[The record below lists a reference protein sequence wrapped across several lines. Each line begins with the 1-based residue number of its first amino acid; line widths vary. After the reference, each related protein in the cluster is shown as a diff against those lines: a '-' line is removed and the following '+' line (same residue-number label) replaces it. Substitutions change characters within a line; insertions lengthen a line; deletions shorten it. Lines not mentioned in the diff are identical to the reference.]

1 MLSSVESIL
10 SECKEFTYFCPYCGT
25 NLHSKIID
33 ECVYVVCPTTA
44 CAAGF
49 LYDGHLPFLEM
60 VKSTIHRYVLF
71 TPWSDDTRPDVSFI
85 PWSADDLPF

>member
-1 MLSSVESIL
+1 MVSSVESIL
-10 SECKEFTYFCPYCGT
+10 SECKKFTYFCPYCGT
-25 NLHSKIID
+25 NLHPKIID

-49 LYDGHLPFLEM
+49 LYDGHLPFLNM

-71 TPWSDDTRPDVSFI
+71 TPLSDDNRHEDPFT
-85 PWSADDLPF
+85 PWSADNLPF